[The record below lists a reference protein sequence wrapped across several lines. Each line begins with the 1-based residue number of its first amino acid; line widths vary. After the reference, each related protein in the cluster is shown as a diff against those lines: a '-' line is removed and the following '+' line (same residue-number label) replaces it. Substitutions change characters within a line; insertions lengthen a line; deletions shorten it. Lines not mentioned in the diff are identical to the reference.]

1 MDYRVYFLGD
11 DGHVVAREDVIAEND
26 EEAVLAATQL
36 QNGHPIEV
44 WQLDRKVA
52 LIEPPN

>member
-1 MDYRVYFLGD
+1 MDYRAYFMDG
-11 DGHVVAREDVIAEND
+11 DGHVVAREDIIAEND

-36 QNGHPIEV
+36 QNGQPIEV

-52 LIEPPN
+52 LIKASK

>member
-11 DGHVVAREDVIAEND
+11 DGHVVARF
-26 EEAVLAATQL
+26 AATQL

-52 LIEPPN
+52 LIEPPK

>member
-1 MDYRVYFLGD
+1 MDYRMYFLGD

-52 LIEPPN
+52 LIEPPK